1 VKQKALN
8 NYIPME
14 TRYNAGK
21 GILMLLSNPATY
33 DERPL
38 KEANS
43 LVRNGYEIT
52 ILAWDREGGSPR
64 QTLSNC
70 LLIRR
75 FNFKSPYGQ
84 SIRTVISFLFYYVW
98 CTFSSFTLGFR
109 VIHCHDVDTL
119 FCGILI
125 KMLRLG
131 RIKLIY
137 DMHDHPICFLE
148 KFPKA
153 HFLVK
158 VVFAMAKRYAD
169 HVIVVNDYFL
179 EYLSKMGFQ
188 RRKMTVVMN
197 VPSKSECSNFN
208 VANRNRGKFT
218 IFYYGGI
225 GVWRGVHKLIEAVK
239 DIKCVE
245 LLFAGKGDLVPMVK
259 NIGKKYNNVKYLGWI
274 STSEIDRLVK
284 KADLIPSLYMPNN
297 INHIL
302 ASPGK
307 LFTAMAHGIP
317 VLVPEGSYQA
327 RIVKK
332 FECGIVV
339 DMNNVAKVREA
350 ILKLASSPN
359 LCRKLGEN
367 GIKVVREF
375 FNWETM
381 EKQLMEV
388 YCSLA
393 LH

>member
-1 VKQKALN
+1 MV
-8 NYIPME
+8 

-38 KEANS
+38 REVNS

-52 ILAWDREGGSPR
+52 ILAWDREDGFPR
-64 QTLSNC
+64 QTLSNG

-84 SIRTVISFLFYYVW
+84 SIRTVISFFFYYVW
-98 CTFSSFTLGFR
+98 CIFSSFTLNFR

-137 DMHDHPICFLE
+137 DMHDHPASFLE

-169 HVIVVNDYFL
+169 HVIVVNDDFL

-218 IFYYGGI
+218 IFYYGDI
-225 GVWRGVHKLIEAVK
+225 GVRRGVHKLIEAVK

-259 NIGKKYNNVKYLGWI
+259 NIEKKYNNVKYLGWI

-317 VLVPEGSYQA
+317 VLVPEGTYQA
-327 RIVKK
+327 KIVRKYD
-332 FECGIVV
+332 CGIVV
-339 DMNNVAKVREA
+339 DMNDTAKVREA
-350 ILKLASSPN
+350 IIKLASSPE
-359 LCRKLGEN
+359 LCRRFGEN
-367 GIKVVREF
+367 GIKATREL
-375 FNWETM
+375 FNWEVMDQRLSYLYTTI
-381 EKQLMEV
+381 
-388 YCSLA
+388 
-393 LH
+393 